1 MIRFRRA
8 TGRAHLHQTQAI
20 TGGSR
25 QFLRPCSSP
34 RNEAAGRPPAGGM
47 MPPARPFR
55 SRRRPLLMEK
65 RYLHSHFAS
74 AFNARCPIAFKP
86 RRSSTGR
93 GPDSPF
99 PPSRRSDASRTN
111 GNNIRP
117 FTATSSVSFLAS
129 ERNRGAHPRRR
140 HNAACASCEILH
152 AVSLAEKEARL
163 RRLDAAKAEA

>member
-8 TGRAHLHQTQAI
+8 TGRAHPHQAQAI

-55 SRRRPLLMEK
+55 SRRRHLLMEK
-65 RYLHSHFAS
+65 NCLHFDFAS
-74 AFNARCPIAFKP
+74 AFNARCAIAFKP
-86 RRSSTGR
+86 LRSRTGR
-93 GPDSPF
+93 GPDRTFS
-99 PPSRRSDASRTN
+99 PSRRSDACRTN

-140 HNAACASCEILH
+140 HDAACASCEILH
-152 AVSLAEKEARL
+152 AFSLAEKEARL
-163 RRLDAAKAEA
+163 RQLDAVKAEA